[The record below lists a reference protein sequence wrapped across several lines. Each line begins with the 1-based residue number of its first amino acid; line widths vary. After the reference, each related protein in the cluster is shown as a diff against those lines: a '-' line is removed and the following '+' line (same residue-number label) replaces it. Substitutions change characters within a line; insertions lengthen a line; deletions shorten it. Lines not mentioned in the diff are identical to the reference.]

1 GDKVKVKSAVER
13 RMEIVNVVNRDGKA
27 RVEDLAAQF
36 DVSSVTIRSDL
47 SFLEKNGYVVRS
59 HGAAIPNT
67 GVIAELTV
75 HEKRRQNAG
84 IKSLIGQAA
93 AKLIESGDTVILDS
107 GTTTREIAT
116 SLKSLEDVVVM
127 TNGLDVAMELASAPG
142 VEVLMSGGVLR
153 KNALS
158 FSGSQAEHS
167 LKNYRFDK
175 VFLGVDGFDLR
186 AGITTHNEQ
195 EASLNR
201 LMCEISEQVI
211 AVADSS
217 KFGKRSCHMI
227 REFGNIDT
235 LVTDSDIPE
244 DYVQGLREMKVEV
257 IIVDKE

>member
-1 GDKVKVKSAVER
+1 MKSAVER

-75 HEKRRQNAG
+75 HEKRRQNSG

-107 GTTTREIAT
+107 GTTTREIAS

-227 REFGNIDT
+227 REFGNIDI

-244 DYVQGLREMKVEV
+244 DYVQGLREMKVDV
-257 IIVDKE
+257 IIVEKEY

>member
-1 GDKVKVKSAVER
+1 MKSAVER
-13 RMEIVNVVNRDGKA
+13 RMEIVNVVNREGKA
-27 RVEDLAAQF
+27 RVEDLAEQF

-75 HEKRRQNAG
+75 QEKRRQNAG
-84 IKSLIGQAA
+84 SKSLIGQAA
-93 AKLIESGDTVILDS
+93 AKLIKSGDTVILDS
-107 GTTTREIAT
+107 GTTTREIAS
-116 SLKSLEDVVVM
+116 SLKALEDVVVM

-142 VEVLMSGGVLR
+142 IEVLMSGGVLR

-158 FSGSQAEHS
+158 FSGSQAESS

-227 REFGNIDT
+227 REFGNIDI
-235 LVTDSDIPE
+235 LVTDSDLPE
-244 DYVQGLREMKVEV
+244 DYLQGLREMKVEV
-257 IIVDKE
+257 IIVEKEY

>member
-1 GDKVKVKSAVER
+1 MKSAVER

-107 GTTTREIAT
+107 GTTTREIAS

-142 VEVLMSGGVLR
+142 IEVLMSGGVLR

-201 LMCEISEQVI
+201 LMCEISEQII

-227 REFGNIDT
+227 REFGNIDI

-244 DYVQGLREMKVEV
+244 DYVQGLREMKVDV
-257 IIVDKE
+257 IIVEKEY

>member
-1 GDKVKVKSAVER
+1 MKSAVER
-13 RMEIVNVVNRDGKA
+13 RMEIVNMVNRDGKA

-59 HGAAIPNT
+59 HGAAIPNS

-84 IKSLIGQAA
+84 MKTLIGQAA
-93 AKLIESGDTVILDS
+93 AQLIENGDTVILDS
-107 GTTTREIAT
+107 GTTTREIAA

-142 VEVLMSGGVLR
+142 IEVLMSGGVLR

-227 REFGNIDT
+227 REFGNIDI
-235 LVTDSDIPE
+235 LVTDADIPE
-244 DYVQGLREMKVEV
+244 EYVQSLREMKVEV

>member
-1 GDKVKVKSAVER
+1 MKSAVER

-107 GTTTREIAT
+107 GTTTREIAS
-116 SLKSLEDVVVM
+116 SLKSLEDVVVR

-227 REFGNIDT
+227 REFGNIDI

-244 DYVQGLREMKVEV
+244 DYVQGLRDMKVDV
-257 IIVDKE
+257 IIVEKEY

>member
-1 GDKVKVKSAVER
+1 
-13 RMEIVNVVNRDGKA
+13 MEIVNVVNRDGKA

-47 SFLEKNGYVVRS
+47 SLLEKNGYVVRS

-75 HEKRRQNAG
+75 HEKRRQNTG
-84 IKSLIGQAA
+84 VKSLIGQAA

-158 FSGSQAEHS
+158 FSGSQAEYS

-186 AGITTHNEQ
+186 AGITTHSEQ

-217 KFGKRSCHMI
+217 KFGKRSCYMI
-227 REFGNIDT
+227 REFGNIDI

>member
-1 GDKVKVKSAVER
+1 MKSAVER

-107 GTTTREIAT
+107 GTTTREIAS

-142 VEVLMSGGVLR
+142 IEVLMSGGVLR

-211 AVADSS
+211 AVVDSS

-227 REFGNIDT
+227 REFGNIDI

-244 DYVQGLREMKVEV
+244 DYVQGLRDMKVDV
-257 IIVDKE
+257 IIVEKEY

>member
-1 GDKVKVKSAVER
+1 
-13 RMEIVNVVNRDGKA
+13 
-27 RVEDLAAQF
+27 
-36 DVSSVTIRSDL
+36 
-47 SFLEKNGYVVRS
+47 
-59 HGAAIPNT
+59 
-67 GVIAELTV
+67 
-75 HEKRRQNAG
+75 
-84 IKSLIGQAA
+84 
-93 AKLIESGDTVILDS
+93 
-107 GTTTREIAT
+107 
-116 SLKSLEDVVVM
+116 
-127 TNGLDVAMELASAPG
+127 MELASAPG

-227 REFGNIDT
+227 REFGNIDI

-244 DYVQGLREMKVEV
+244 DYVQGLREMKVDV
-257 IIVDKE
+257 IIVEKEY

>member
-1 GDKVKVKSAVER
+1 
-13 RMEIVNVVNRDGKA
+13 MEIVNVVNRDGKA

>member
-1 GDKVKVKSAVER
+1 MQSKGAWKLLTWLTV
-13 RMEIVNVVNRDGKA
+13 MEKPVSRTLPHSLMSLVSLFVVI
-27 RVEDLAAQF
+27 
-36 DVSSVTIRSDL
+36 SVCWK
-47 SFLEKNGYVVRS
+47 KNGYVVRS

-75 HEKRRQNAG
+75 HEKRRQNTG
-84 IKSLIGQAA
+84 VKSLIGQAA

-158 FSGSQAEHS
+158 FSGSQAEYS

-186 AGITTHNEQ
+186 AGITTHSEQ

-217 KFGKRSCHMI
+217 KFGKRSCYMI
-227 REFGNIDT
+227 REFGNIDI

>member
-1 GDKVKVKSAVER
+1 
-13 RMEIVNVVNRDGKA
+13 MEIVNVVNRDGKA

-47 SFLEKNGYVVRS
+47 SLLEKNGYVVRS

-75 HEKRRQNAG
+75 HEKRRQNTG
-84 IKSLIGQAA
+84 VKSLIGQAA

-158 FSGSQAEHS
+158 FSGSQAEYS
-167 LKNYRFDK
+167 LKNCRFDK

-186 AGITTHNEQ
+186 AGITTHSEQ

-217 KFGKRSCHMI
+217 KFGKRSCYMI
-227 REFGNIDT
+227 REFGNIDI

>member
-1 GDKVKVKSAVER
+1 MKSAVER
-13 RMEIVNVVNRDGKA
+13 RMEIVNVVNQNGKA

-75 HEKRRQNAG
+75 HEKRRQNSG
-84 IKSLIGQAA
+84 VKSLIGQAA
-93 AKLIESGDTVILDS
+93 AKLIASGDTVILDS
-107 GTTTREIAT
+107 GTTTREIA
-116 SLKSLEDVVVM
+116 SSVKMLEDVVVM

-158 FSGSQAEHS
+158 FSGSQAENS

-186 AGITTHNEQ
+186 AGITTHSEQ

-211 AVADSS
+211 AVVDST

-227 REFGNIDT
+227 REFGNIDI
-235 LVTDSDIPE
+235 LITDSDIPE
-244 DYVQGLREMKVEV
+244 DYLQGLREMKVEV
-257 IIVDKE
+257 IIVEKEI